1 MNRKSPASKPSAPPG
16 YKLRLRLA
24 TLVLSTTLV
33 AAGCG
38 SSTSTSATTT
48 VVPTTMESTTT
59 AAATSTSTTT
69 TVPLS
74 PEELSSSFKEFA
86 TSVKARLVVGV
97 TTNACGSFGALAQK
111 DAVRIYQYASNK
123 WTLHFESPTPI
134 ATTHATTM
142 TSPLGDG
149 EWFAQFSE
157 DSNKIDSS
165 GKGSIYGMTEPATCV
180 WSAVDIFDGM
190 DTSKS
195 ISDLRWTTP
204 SKPFYAFAWAGP
216 DGPHAD
222 GILKYLPEKQLFDF
236 QVWP

>member
-16 YKLRLRLA
+16 YKLRLHLA
-24 TLVLSTTLV
+24 TFVFGTSLLI
-33 AAGCG
+33 AACG
-38 SSTSTSATTT
+38 SGSSSS
-48 VVPTTMESTTT
+48 VTTT
-59 AAATSTSTTT
+59 APPTTVELTTTAVATSTSTTS

-97 TTNACGSFGALAQK
+97 TTNACGSFGSLAQK
-111 DAVRIYQYASNK
+111 DAVRIYQYSANE

-142 TSPLGDG
+142 TNPLGDG

-165 GKGSIYGMTEPATCV
+165 GKGSIYGITEPDTCE

-222 GILKYLPEKQLFDF
+222 GILKYLPDKQIFDF